1 MIPALV
7 LKAEQVDEAVEI
19 WADAVRATQ
28 DT

>member
-7 LKAEQVDEAVEI
+7 VNAEQIDEATEI